1 MKYKVCR
8 RSKPSA
14 IAFCFLVLAYVGCA
28 NPSAPSPRSQGGNGG
43 GGISATGGAGAA
55 GTGGMGATSSGGAG
69 GEVAGGSGGA
79 TAGSGGGPASP
90 DVGAAL
96 DAVVEAGTPS
106 DVGMA
111 GETKAGMPPI
121 ADGTEYTKNSPY
133 PLPPEAMPQAGVP
146 VGTIMTFNTPRT
158 WRLYVPRQYDAAVP
172 AAFMV
177 FQDGDLYGSRNGTFR
192 TPNVLDNLIAK
203 KELPVMLAAFIP
215 PGGNRSVE
223 YDSLNDTYAKL
234 IVEQILPMVEAR
246 YKITKNPEGRGL
258 GGQSSGG
265 IAAFTVAWQMPDKFR
280 RVLSDNGSFTSI
292 RGGNTYPDL
301 IRAADRK
308 PLRVTLLSST
318 NDINGTSTAPNGW
331 MQGNKNMAAALKEK
345 GYPYIF
351 MLGNG
356 QHYPPVQAASVHP
369 MHLRWLWWDYVPD
382 GT

>member
-1 MKYKVCR
+1 MKSESPFGPR
-8 RSKPSA
+8 PW
-14 IAFCFLVLAYVGCA
+14 LVLGALISIHVGCA
-28 NPSAPSPRSQGGNGG
+28 NPSAPGRPGGNGLG
-43 GGISATGGAGAA
+43 GSTSTGGMATTSG
-55 GTGGMGATSSGGAG
+55 GTGGTASGGAG
-69 GEVAGGSGGA
+69 GAAMASGGNGAAGGAGGS
-79 TAGSGGGPASP
+79 TAS
-90 DVGAAL
+90 L
-96 DAVVEAGTPS
+96 DAAAVVDGGS
-106 DVGMA
+106 DVSASDA
-111 GETKAGMPPI
+111 GVTGDTKPGPPPPI
-121 ADGTEYTKNSPY
+121 ADGTEYTKNGPY
-133 PLPPEAMPQAGVP
+133 PLPPEAMPQPGVP

-158 WRLYVPRQYDAAVP
+158 WRLYVPRQYDPAVP

-177 FQDGDLYGSRNGTFR
+177 FQDGDLYGSRSGTFR

-265 IAAFTVAWQMPDKFR
+265 IAAFTAAWQMPNQFR

-301 IRAADRK
+301 IKAAERK